1 MMNQRPLAVSSLNL
15 ILGGSSFDPQDL
27 VVVLALALLQLELG
41 VLKELPVLVVA
52 ALSPEQINT
61 VKSC

>member
-1 MMNQRPLAVSSLNL
+1 MNQRPLAVSSLNL
-15 ILGGSSFDPQDL
+15 ILGGSSLNPQDL